1 MLDQLR
7 DQVNLRLANQLV
19 RQVSGHLFESRQGLL
34 DAALDGCKEELD
46 PRVTSQELHRALH
59 HQSRLEYEACL
70 QGFRPCPLTV
80 QQREPQHW
88 L

>member
-7 DQVNLRLANQLV
+7 DRVGLRLVNQLV

-34 DAALDGCKEELD
+34 DAAWDDCREGLD
-46 PRVTSQELHRALH
+46 PRVTSQELHRALRR
-59 HQSRLEYEACL
+59 QSRLECEACL
-70 QGFRPCPLTV
+70 QGFRPCLLTV

-88 L
+88 P